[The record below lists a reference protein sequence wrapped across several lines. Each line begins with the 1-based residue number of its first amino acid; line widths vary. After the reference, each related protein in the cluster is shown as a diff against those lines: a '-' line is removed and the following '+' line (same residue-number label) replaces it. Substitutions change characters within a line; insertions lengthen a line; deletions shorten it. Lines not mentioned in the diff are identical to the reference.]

1 MMGDIGSV
9 RIVSLGEVSYLESQT
24 LYHSVAQCMTE
35 NSPDTI
41 ILCRPRESYFC
52 IGYHQNS
59 LHVLDN
65 AARMRLGFPVMRRQL
80 GGGVTY
86 LDSQQLFYQCIFHRS
101 RSPAI
106 PAQVY
111 KARLEAPIK
120 ALQKLGLN
128 AELLYVNEIEISGK
142 RIAGIGGGLIGEA
155 SVVVGNILNDFNYQA
170 MAEIINAPCDTFRQL
185 ALAAMH
191 RRITTLSQER
201 CTANWSQL
209 SELLVGEYEQSFGRP
224 VYLDKLASQE
234 CEKATKLA
242 EKMVSNNY
250 LEQYRNSDFQQSK
263 PLTRLKISGSTW
275 IELVGV
281 KHTNHLKYC
290 VLMIKDDVIEEISI
304 ADELDDQQ
312 NYTDDVS
319 GLKTCY
325 PTDLRV
331 GNRFS
336 RLS

>member
-1 MMGDIGSV
+1 MKGVINPV

-59 LHVLDN
+59 HHVLDN
-65 AARMRLGFPVMRRQL
+65 AALIRLGYPVMRRQL

-106 PAQVY
+106 PAQAY
-111 KARLEAPIK
+111 KVRLEAPIK
-120 ALQKLGLN
+120 ALQKLGLD

-155 SVVVGNILNDFNYQA
+155 SVVVGNILNEFNYQA
-170 MAEIINAPCDTFRQL
+170 MAEIINAPCDTFRQF
-185 ALAAMH
+185 ALAAMR
-191 RRITTLSQER
+191 RRITTLNQEG
-201 CTANWSQL
+201 CKTNWSRL
-209 SELLVGEYEQSFGRP
+209 SELLVDEYEQSFGQP
-224 VYLDKLASQE
+224 VYLDKLSSQE
-234 CEKATKLA
+234 CEKAIKLA
-242 EKMVSNNY
+242 DKMISKNY
-250 LEQYRNSDFQQSK
+250 LEGYRCSDFQQPK

-281 KHTNHLKYC
+281 KHSNRLKYC
-290 VLMIKDDVIEEISI
+290 VLMIKDDVIEEVSA
-304 ADELDDQQ
+304 ADELDDQYS
-312 NYTDDVS
+312 YTDAVS

-325 PTDLRV
+325 LTDLRV
-331 GNRFS
+331 GNKFS
-336 RLS
+336 QLS

>member
-1 MMGDIGSV
+1 MGDIGSV

-59 LHVLDN
+59 VHVLDN

-86 LDSQQLFYQCIFHRS
+86 LDRQQLFYQCIFHRS

-106 PAQVY
+106 PSQVY
-111 KARLEAPIK
+111 KVRLEAPIK
-120 ALQKLGLN
+120 ALQKLGLD

-201 CTANWSQL
+201 CTTNWSQL

-224 VYLDKLASQE
+224 VYLGTLSSQE
-234 CEKATKLA
+234 CKKATKL
-242 EKMVSNNY
+242 EKKMVSSNY

-281 KHTNHLKYC
+281 KHTNRLKFC
-290 VLMIKDDVIEEISI
+290 VLMIKDDVIEEIST
-304 ADELDDQQ
+304 ADELDDQKY
-312 NYTDDVS
+312 YTDDVS

-331 GNRFS
+331 GKRFS
-336 RLS
+336 GLS

>member
-1 MMGDIGSV
+1 
-9 RIVSLGEVSYLESQT
+9 
-24 LYHSVAQCMTE
+24 
-35 NSPDTI
+35 
-41 ILCRPRESYFC
+41 
-52 IGYHQNS
+52 
-59 LHVLDN
+59 
-65 AARMRLGFPVMRRQL
+65 MRRQL

-120 ALQKLGLN
+120 TLQKLGLD

-170 MAEIINAPCDTFRQL
+170 MTEIINAPCDTFRQL
-185 ALAAMH
+185 ALAAMY

-201 CTANWSQL
+201 CTTNWSQL
-209 SELLVGEYEQSFGRP
+209 SELLIGEYEQSIGRP
-224 VYLDKLASQE
+224 VYLDKLSSQE
-234 CEKATKLA
+234 CAKATKLA
-242 EKMVSNNY
+242 EIMVSSNY

-263 PLTRLKISGSTW
+263 PLIRLKISGSTW

-281 KHTNHLKYC
+281 KHANRLKYC
-290 VLMIKDDVIEEISI
+290 VLMIKDDVIEEVST

-312 NYTDDVS
+312 IYTDDVS

>member
-1 MMGDIGSV
+1 MGDIGSV

-59 LHVLDN
+59 VHVLDN

-106 PAQVY
+106 PSQVY
-111 KARLEAPIK
+111 KVRLEAPIK
-120 ALQKLGLN
+120 ALQKLGLD

-201 CTANWSQL
+201 CTTNWSQL
-209 SELLVGEYEQSFGRP
+209 SELLVGEYEQSFARP
-224 VYLDKLASQE
+224 VYLGKLSSQE
-234 CEKATKLA
+234 CNKATKL
-242 EKMVSNNY
+242 EKKMISSNY

-281 KHTNHLKYC
+281 KHTNRLKYC
-290 VLMIKDDVIEEISI
+290 VLMIKDDVIEEIST
-304 ADELDDQQ
+304 ADELDDQKY
-312 NYTDDVS
+312 YTDDVS

-336 RLS
+336 GFS

>member
-1 MMGDIGSV
+1 MGDTDPV
-9 RIVSLGEVSYLESQT
+9 RIVSLDEVSYLESQT
-24 LYHSVAQCMTE
+24 LYHSVAHCMAE

-41 ILCRPRESYFC
+41 ILCRPREPYIC
-52 IGYHQNS
+52 IGYHQNRR
-59 LHVLDN
+59 HVLDN
-65 AARMRLGFPVMRRQL
+65 AARMRLGYPVMRRKL

-120 ALQKLGLN
+120 ALHNLGLD

-155 SVVVGNILNDFNYQA
+155 SVVVGNILNEFNYQA

-201 CTANWSQL
+201 CTTNWSQL
-209 SELLVGEYEQSFGRP
+209 SELLVDEYEQSFGRP
-224 VYLDKLASQE
+224 VYLDNLSSQE
-234 CEKATKLA
+234 CQKATKLA
-242 EKMVSNNY
+242 EKMVSSNY
-250 LEQYRNSDFQQSK
+250 LEQYRNSEFQQPK
-263 PLTRLKISGSTW
+263 PLTRIKISGSTW

-281 KHTNHLKYC
+281 KHTNRLKYF
-290 VLMIKDDVIEEISI
+290 VLMIKDDVIEEVST
-304 ADELDDQQ
+304 AEELDDQQ

-319 GLKTCY
+319 GLKICY

-336 RLS
+336 RLN

>member
-1 MMGDIGSV
+1 MGDIGSV

-59 LHVLDN
+59 VHVLDN

-106 PAQVY
+106 PSQVY
-111 KARLEAPIK
+111 KVRLEAPIK
-120 ALQKLGLN
+120 ALQKLGLD

-170 MAEIINAPCDTFRQL
+170 MAEIMNVPCDTFRQL

-201 CTANWSQL
+201 CTTNWSQL

-224 VYLDKLASQE
+224 VYLGKLSSQE
-234 CEKATKLA
+234 CNKATKL
-242 EKMVSNNY
+242 EKKMVSSNY

-281 KHTNHLKYC
+281 KQTNRLKYC
-290 VLMIKDDVIEEISI
+290 VLMIKDDVIEEIST
-304 ADELDDQQ
+304 ADELDDKK
-312 NYTDDVS
+312 YYPDDVS

-336 RLS
+336 GLS

>member
-1 MMGDIGSV
+1 MMGDIYPV
-9 RIVSLGEVSYLESQT
+9 RIVSLGEVSHLESQT
-24 LYHSVAQCMTE
+24 LYHSVAHCMTE

-65 AARMRLGFPVMRRQL
+65 AARTRLGFPVMRRQL

-111 KARLEAPIK
+111 KVRLEAPIK
-120 ALQKLGLN
+120 ALQKLGLD
-128 AELLYVNEIEISGK
+128 AELLYVNEIEILGK

-170 MAEIINAPCDTFRQL
+170 MTEIINAPCDTFRQL
-185 ALAAMH
+185 ALAAMY

-201 CTANWSQL
+201 CTTNWSQL
-209 SELLVGEYEQSFGRP
+209 SELLIGEYEQSIGRP
-224 VYLDKLASQE
+224 VYLDKLSSQE

-242 EKMVSNNY
+242 EKMVSSNY

-281 KHTNHLKYC
+281 KHANRLKYC
-290 VLMIKDDVIEEISI
+290 VLMIKDDVIEEVST

-312 NYTDDVS
+312 IYTDDVS

>member
-1 MMGDIGSV
+1 MGDTDPV
-9 RIVSLGEVSYLESQT
+9 RIVNLGEVSYLESQT
-24 LYHSVAQCMTE
+24 LYHSVAHCMAE
-35 NSPDTI
+35 KSPDTI
-41 ILCRPRESYFC
+41 ILCRPREPYIC
-52 IGYHQNS
+52 IGYHQNRC
-59 LHVLDN
+59 HVLDN
-65 AARMRLGFPVMRRQL
+65 AARMRLGYPVMRRQL

-120 ALQKLGLN
+120 ALQNLGLD

-155 SVVVGNILNDFNYQA
+155 SVVVGNILNEFNYQA

-185 ALAAMH
+185 ALTAMH

-201 CTANWSQL
+201 CTTSWSQL
-209 SELLVGEYEQSFGRP
+209 SELLVDEYEQSFGRP
-224 VYLDKLASQE
+224 VYLDNLSSQE

-242 EKMVSNNY
+242 EKMVSSNY
-250 LEQYRNSDFQQSK
+250 LEQYRNSEFQQLK

-281 KHTNHLKYC
+281 KHANRLKYC
-290 VLMIKDDVIEEISI
+290 VLMIKDDVIEEVLA
-304 ADELDDQQ
+304 ADELDDHQ
-312 NYTDDVS
+312 NYTDAVS
-319 GLKTCY
+319 GLKSFC

-336 RLS
+336 QLN